1 MSAKKQGYSHRSVQG
16 VNFFRHFS
24 RERLRPYG
32 EIREATPDR
41 IMLEKAT
48 PTNCE
53 YVVRPA
59 VALSEMAATISSNA
73 TLLKDALRKMH
84 KTKIVRQVEK
94 MDQVVKMFNTRSE
107 LPVTR
112 TDVHQLLKY
121 AIADDDEETD
131 DTFDKMEHL
140 GMLLYVIGSHQKQLR
155 SLVRNPVEYSGKCR
169 ELPATHEFKANPTS
183 KTLKEWW
190 AFETVTAQSK
200 PRQSTKLFT

>member
-1 MSAKKQGYSHRSVQG
+1 MSAKKQGYSHRLVQG
-16 VNFFRHFS
+16 VNFFHHFP

-84 KTKIVRQVEK
+84 KMKIVSCQNV
-94 MDQVVKMFNTRSE
+94 
-107 LPVTR
+107 
-112 TDVHQLLKY
+112 
-121 AIADDDEETD
+121 
-131 DTFDKMEHL
+131 
-140 GMLLYVIGSHQKQLR
+140 
-155 SLVRNPVEYSGKCR
+155 
-169 ELPATHEFKANPTS
+169 
-183 KTLKEWW
+183 
-190 AFETVTAQSK
+190 
-200 PRQSTKLFT
+200 